1 MMGMQS
7 SEPWYYCHKHPRP
20 EHGQICPGEQRLG
33 PYPDEATAARALDII
48 REREARKEAEDRAWS
63 GDD

>member
-1 MMGMQS
+1 MEN
-7 SEPWYYCHKHPRP
+7 SEPWFYCLKHRRP
-20 EHGQICPGEQRLG
+20 EHGRQEAEQYLLG
-33 PYPDEATAARALDII
+33 PFPDEATAARALDVI